1 MAREKEKR
9 EEVERINMA
18 KEFELNEV
26 EVWDGNYA
34 ASQALRQAQV
44 DVVAA
49 YPITPSTPIVESYG
63 SYVANGYVDGEFVM
77 VESEHAAMSGCVGAA
92 AAGGRVATATSSQ
105 GFALMVEVLYQ
116 ASGMRMPI
124 VLTVANRALAAPLN
138 VRGDHSDMYLGRDS
152 GWIQLDA
159 FDAQE
164 AYDLTLCAFKIGEH
178 LDVRLP
184 VMVHQDGFTTSHK
197 AQNVYPLKDAEAYK
211 FIGKYVPVDD
221 MLDFTRPVTH
231 GAQTEEDWHFE
242 HKAKQHK
249 ALMDSRKVIDE
260 VFAEFKKLT
269 GREYKRVEQYHMEDA
284 EVAIVA
290 LGSSVETAALAA
302 KQLREEEGIKAGVI
316 APRSFRPFPFDL
328 IRDALDIPTLKAVS
342 CLDKSSPG
350 GAMGALFNE
359 VSAAAYST
367 KSRPLMTNYIYG
379 LGGRDFSVDEAKR
392 IFKEQKAHAD
402 AGYIT
407 TPIQQF
413 SGVRGEKLGFF
424 ETRRS

>member
-1 MAREKEKR
+1 
-9 EEVERINMA
+9 MA

-49 YPITPSTPIVESYG
+49 YPITPSTPIVEGYG
-63 SYVANGYVDGEFVM
+63 SYVANGYIDGEFVM
-77 VESEHAAMSGCVGAA
+77 VESEHGAMSGCVGAA

-116 ASGMRMPI
+116 ASGMRLPI
-124 VLTVANRALAAPLN
+124 VLTVVNRALASPLN

-152 GWIQLDA
+152 GWIQIDA
-159 FDAQE
+159 YDAQE
-164 AYDLTLCAFKIGEH
+164 AYDLPLCAFRIGEH

-197 AQNVYPLKDAEAYK
+197 AQNVYPLKDDVAYK
-211 FIGKYVPVDD
+211 FVGDYVPVDE
-221 MLDFTRPVTH
+221 MLDFTKPVTH
-231 GAQTEEDWHFE
+231 GAQTEEDWHYE

-249 ALMDSRKVIDE
+249 ALMDAPKVIDE

-269 GREYKRVEQYHMEDA
+269 GREYKRVESYMMEDA
-284 EVAIVA
+284 EVALVL
-290 LGSSVETAALAA
+290 LGSSVETAVLAA
-302 KQLREEEGIKAGVI
+302 KELREEEGIKVGI
-316 APRSFRPFPFDL
+316 ISPRCFRPFPYDL
-328 IRDALDIPTLKAVS
+328 IREALDVPTLKAVS
-342 CLDKSSPG
+342 CLDKSAPG

-367 KSRPLMTNYIYG
+367 QARPMITNYIYG
-379 LGGRDFSVDEAKR
+379 LGGRDFAKDEAKR
-392 IFKEQKAHAD
+392 IMKEQKAHAD
-402 AGYIT
+402 AGHIT
-407 TPIQQF
+407 TNIQQF
-413 SGVRGEKLGFF
+413 SGLRGPKLGFY

>member
-1 MAREKEKR
+1 MAEK
-9 EEVERINMA
+9 M
-18 KEFELNEV
+18 ELKEV

-49 YPITPSTPIVESYG
+49 YPITPSTPIVENYG
-63 SYVANGYVDGEFVM
+63 AYVANGYVDGEFVM

-116 ASGMRMPI
+116 ASGMRLPI
-124 VLTVANRALAAPLN
+124 VMTVVNRALASPLN

-159 FDAQE
+159 FNAQE
-164 AYDLTLCAFKIGEH
+164 AYDLTLCAFKIGED
-178 LDVRLP
+178 LRVRLP
-184 VMVHQDGFTTSHK
+184 VMVHQDGFLTSHT
-197 AQNVYPLKDAEAYK
+197 AQNVHTLSDDEAYK
-211 FIGKYVPVDD
+211 FVGDYKPHEE
-221 MLDFTRPVTH
+221 MLDFSKPVTY

-249 ALMDSRKVIDE
+249 ALIESREVIEE

-269 GREYKRVEQYHMEDA
+269 GREYKRVESYMMDDA

-290 LGSSVETAALAA
+290 LGTTVETARVAA
-302 KQLREEEGIKAGVI
+302 QQLREEGVKAGVV
-316 APRSFRPFPFDL
+316 APRVFRPFPFDD
-328 IRDALDIPTLKAVS
+328 IRDALENTKAIAV
-342 CLDKSSPG
+342 LDRSAPM

-359 VSAAAYST
+359 VSAALYT
-367 KSRPLMTNYIYG
+367 TPNRPLVTNFIYG
-379 LGGRDFSVDEAKR
+379 LGGRDFSVEEAKR

-413 SGVRGEKLGFF
+413 SGVRGPKLGFF
-424 ETRRS
+424 ETKRGK